1 MAFKHEVL
9 QQAWYR
15 SGAQCECAAKD
26 HGHPGRCTR
35 QLIHLKKGLSA
46 PGGWEARK
54 RDESRPADV
63 ENTVCLC
70 WPCYAHGKTPAALAD
85 AGMKRK

>member
-1 MAFKHEVL
+1 MSFKHEVL

-15 SGAQCECAAKD
+15 SGAQCECTLRD

-35 QLIHLKKGLSA
+35 QMLHPKQGEET
-46 PGGWEARK
+46 PGGWEAKK
-54 RDESRPADV
+54 RDEAKAADP
-63 ENTVCLC
+63 ENTLCLC
-70 WPCYAHGKTPAALAD
+70 WPCYAHGKTPAQKAD